1 MDGMEFF
8 NIEMKETEIAGWW
21 FEFLRLGDTVC
32 MSSKK
37 NNKNQQ
43 VQTHPSVT
51 PDAYKRNLQP

>member
-1 MDGMEFF
+1 MEFF